1 MRRLVSR
8 VYSMDSMRDL
18 ELYAEKTVAR
28 FVMRLEGLQ
37 GQKIDMGSWFQLF
50 AFGRTSFYLPMRT
63 VRFL

>member
-28 FVMRLEGLQ
+28 LMMRLEERQ
-37 GQKIDMGSWFQLF
+37 GQIVDMGLWMQLF
-50 AFGRTSFYLPMRT
+50 AFGRKT
-63 VRFL
+63 VISVYSTII